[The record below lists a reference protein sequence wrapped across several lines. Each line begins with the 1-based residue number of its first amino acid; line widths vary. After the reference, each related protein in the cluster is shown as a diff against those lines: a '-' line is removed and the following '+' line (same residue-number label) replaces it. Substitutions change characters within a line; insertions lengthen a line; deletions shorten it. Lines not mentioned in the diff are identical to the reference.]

1 MMTVPEPDGE
11 IEVASRRADE
21 LVFPNLHD
29 EQQELNQ
36 HPVARTS
43 MTDSVAQ
50 NNILDA
56 CKGHFACLPNLTS
69 CRSTADTTGGS
80 ST

>member
-11 IEVASRRADE
+11 IEVASRPADE

-43 MTDSVAQ
+43 YDRLSGAEQ
-50 NNILDA
+50 HP
-56 CKGHFACLPNLTS
+56 GCLQ
-69 CRSTADTTGGS
+69 RSFRLSAEFDVVP
-80 ST
+80 